1 MRPIYFVDVQ
11 REILEQHEE
20 IRVWIHGLQRN
31 AERIDIPCVQD
42 AIRILLRRF
51 AAHFDA
57 HLAFEERELAPRI
70 RALDAWGIEREAAL
84 RAEHRDQRRRLERV
98 CALAEDASTV
108 ETMALFDEVSAL
120 ADSLL
125 EDMLVEERTI
135 SELARIDEHGHVDQ
149 MTG

>member
-1 MRPIYFVDVQ
+1 MRPTYFIDVQ

-20 IRVWIHGLQRN
+20 IRARIHGLQRN
-31 AERIDIPCVQD
+31 AERIDIPWAQG
-42 AIRILLRRF
+42 ALRILLLRF
-51 AAHFDA
+51 ATNFDA

-70 RALDAWGIEREAAL
+70 RMLDAWGIEREAAL

-98 CALAEDASTV
+98 CALADEASTV

-125 EDMLVEERTI
+125 DDMLVEERTI
-135 SELARIDEHGHVDQ
+135 AELVRIDEHGHVDQ